1 MCICL
6 AAEASSIAYRGSSD
20 NTVNI
25 RIETNVSTLYEG
37 PITSGPRNISGPEG
51 NEIRTVPCNGQGA
64 GSNPGKPPGNTPVDA
79 LDAVA
84 KLRGFTYSGDF
95 DGEFNDFDI
104 NRISSAEDWSNATY
118 YQFWGLLVNYQIPQ
132 FGEGLTL
139 SGCQQLLNPG
149 DDVLWAMI
157 TQYPFGSIGAI
168 PRNVSY
174 LKLEPTSITVKKGK
188 GFTITVTDGRGGNA
202 TQGASVAGVKTDAK
216 GKATLYLFEPGLHQY
231 KAHRT
236 GDVRSNV
243 MNVTVTD

>member
-1 MCICL
+1 M
-6 AAEASSIAYRGSSD
+6 ATETESVANRDPSS

-25 RIETNVSTLYEG
+25 RIEANVSTLYEG
-37 PITSGPRNISGPEG
+37 PITSGPRNITGVEG
-51 NEIRTVPCNGQGA
+51 NELVTVPCNGQGA

-84 KLRGFTYSGDF
+84 RLRGFTYNGSF

-104 NRISSAEDWSNATY
+104 DRISFAEDWNNENFTY
-118 YQFWGLLVNYQIPQ
+118 IQFWGLLVNYQIPQ

-157 TQYPFGSIGAI
+157 TVFPTGFIGAV

-174 LKLEPTSITVKKGK
+174 LKLTPTSVTVKKDK
-188 GFTITVTDGRGGNA
+188 GFTVTVTDGRGGNA
-202 TQGASVAGVKTDAK
+202 TEGASVAGVKTDAK
-216 GKATLYLFEPGLHQY
+216 GKANLYFSKPGFYQY